1 MKDFHEAPSNHTL
14 DTSIDW
20 ISAYLVAAATL
31 DYVKWAFL
39 LESYML
45 LGLGLRGRYVSCS
58 RAQHGVSVSSSAE
71 KSIRVAEF
79 AKLGCH

>member
-45 LGLGLRGRYVSCS
+45 LGLGLQGRYV
-58 RAQHGVSVSSSAE
+58 
-71 KSIRVAEF
+71 
-79 AKLGCH
+79 